1 MEGIVSKDRLLGG
14 RTFTQVKHVTIMQK
28 HHINNIAT
36 YTLLCSALGIG
47 VLMLMFSIIPVLA
60 GTAPTTSVK
69 VYVWI
74 IFFLLIVLFALSL
87 IYWLLDV
94 GQYFLD
100 RSNKK
105 KKEVIDQQ
113 ISEDSEEPIK
123 TDSDDYNEQ
132 KPAAISELAP
142 EEKVVSA
149 EPIVENLPVMPEI
162 MSEQEVIFNKRYV
175 TEEYKDMH
183 IFEVITSMKNHGDGG
198 SYFIRVT
205 RIAKGLKVINMM
217 LPYKDAK
224 MIFGEDFVGKSSNYN
239 TQLNKE
245 DNDVDKIYEI
255 KKIFKEKLEIMQ
267 KRYPREKSMFDEAL
281 EN

>member
-60 GTAPTTSVK
+60 GTVPTTSVK

-94 GQYFLD
+94 GQYILD
-100 RSNKK
+100 RTTR
-105 KKEVIDQQ
+105 KEVIARQVN
-113 ISEDSEEPIK
+113 EDDRDPVEIANESQC
-123 TDSDDYNEQ
+123 EQ
-132 KPAAISELAP
+132 KNALTSEPVHEDKMIPA
-142 EEKVVSA
+142 
-149 EPIVENLPVMPEI
+149 
-162 MSEQEVIFNKRYV
+162 EQEVEPQPVVPELISDQEAMFNKRYV

-183 IFEVITSMKNHGDGG
+183 IFEVIMSMKNHGDGG

-205 RIAKGLKVINMM
+205 KIAKGLKVINRM

-224 MIFGEDFVGKSSNYN
+224 MIFGEDFVGKASNYN